1 MSGPRRLAGEDRFI
15 LCLARLYLRAMTLRL
30 RALSSSCLLV
40 ALVACAEPPSA
51 GDAKSASAPTPA
63 AAKQP
68 EAPQYPVDPVFEGK
82 PISTNTLPG
91 GLIVE
96 DFALG
101 TGEEAKPGAEVSVHY
116 VGTLADGTM
125 FDTSYKRQRPFT
137 FTIGEGRVIKG
148 WDQGVPGMKV
158 GGKRRLTVPAELAYG
173 ERKKGKIPPNSQLT
187 FTIELVESVPPLPPP
202 KDATAFTG
210 EPLRRTE
217 LERGLVLEDYA
228 DGEGRVAAAGDK
240 VSMHYTGTLDDGTVF
255 DSSVPRKKPLTFVL
269 GTKMVIEGWDLGIA
283 GMKVGGLRKLII
295 PAELAYG
302 DRGKGKIPANSRL
315 TFTVELMAVKDAPA
329 QPAARPRIDSPR
341 AR

>member
-1 MSGPRRLAGEDRFI
+1 
-15 LCLARLYLRAMTLRL
+15 MTLL
-30 RALSSSCLLV
+30 RALSSTCLLV
-40 ALVACAEPPSA
+40 GLLACTEPPSA
-51 GDAKSASAPTPA
+51 GDAKATPTPA

-68 EAPQYPVDPVFEGK
+68 PAAPEYPVDPVFEGK
-82 PISTNTLPG
+82 PVSTNTLEG
-91 GLIVE
+91 GLLVE
-96 DFALG
+96 DFVIG
-101 TGEEAKPGAEVSVHY
+101 TGEEAKAGSEVSVHY
-116 VGTLADGTM
+116 VGTLPDGTM
-125 FDTSYKRQRPFT
+125 FDTSHKRNRPFA

-148 WDQGVPGMKV
+148 WDQGVPGMKI

-240 VSMHYTGTLDDGTVF
+240 VAMHYTGTLDDGTVF
-255 DSSVPRKKPLTFVL
+255 DSSVTRKKPLTFVL

-315 TFTVELMAVKDAPA
+315 TFTVELMSVKDAPA
-329 QPAARPRIDSPR
+329 QPAAQPRHDSPR